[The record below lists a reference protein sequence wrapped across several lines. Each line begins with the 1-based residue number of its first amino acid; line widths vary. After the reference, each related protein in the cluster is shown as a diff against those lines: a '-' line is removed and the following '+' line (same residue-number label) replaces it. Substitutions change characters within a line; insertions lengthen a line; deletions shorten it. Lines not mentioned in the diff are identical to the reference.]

1 MASRTGAFHWDQP
14 QVTPVGECRIQ
25 IPEKNRVV
33 DSKGQRNKVQ
43 TWDDFTQ
50 NTTIHGVKY
59 IFDKGHFK
67 LRRYDTIRGMP
78 GIQASVPLFFF

>member
-1 MASRTGAFHWDQP
+1 MDSSTGTLPVGQTP
-14 QVTPVGECRIQ
+14 VTPVGECRIQ
-25 IPEKNRVV
+25 IPEKKTVV
-33 DSKGQRNKVQ
+33 DSKGQRNKIQ

-67 LRRYDTIRGMP
+67 LRR
-78 GIQASVPLFFF
+78 

>member
-1 MASRTGAFHWDQP
+1 MESSTSSLVKDQP
-14 QVTPVGECRIQ
+14 QVTPVEECRIQ
-25 IPEKNRVV
+25 IPEKNTVV
-33 DSKGQRNKVQ
+33 DSKGQTNKVQ

-67 LRRYDTIRGMP
+67 LRR
-78 GIQASVPLFFF
+78 

>member
-1 MASRTGAFHWDQP
+1 MESNTSNLVRDQP
-14 QVTPVGECRIQ
+14 LFTPVEECRIQ
-25 IPEKNRVV
+25 IPEKKTVV
-33 DSKGQRNKVQ
+33 DSKGQTNKVQ

-67 LRRYDTIRGMP
+67 LRR
-78 GIQASVPLFFF
+78 

>member
-1 MASRTGAFHWDQP
+1 MLRAFKSMESSTSSLVRDQALF
-14 QVTPVGECRIQ
+14 TPVEECRSQ
-25 IPEKNRVV
+25 IPERKTVV
-33 DSKGQRNKVQ
+33 DSKGQTIKVQ

-67 LRRYDTIRGMP
+67 LRR
-78 GIQASVPLFFF
+78 